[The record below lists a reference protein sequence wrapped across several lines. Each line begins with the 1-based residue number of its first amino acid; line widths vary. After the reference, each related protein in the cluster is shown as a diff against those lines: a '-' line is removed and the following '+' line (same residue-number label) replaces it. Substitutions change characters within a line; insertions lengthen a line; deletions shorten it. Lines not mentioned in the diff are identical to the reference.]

1 MRQIRVATLGILSVI
16 ALIFVAQAQDTAG
29 PPASN
34 GTDDAYRPP
43 RTSWGD
49 PDLEGKWPSTN
60 MAGVPLQRPES
71 FGTRN
76 ALTDAEFAERQAQ
89 ATRQVE
95 QDNADFDFENPSVPF
110 GQVGGGQSPPQHWF
124 ERGETQRQA
133 SLIVDPPN
141 GRLPALTAA
150 AQQREADRRGN
161 AGALPASYTS
171 FSLYERCITRGLI
184 GSVMP
189 GGYNNGNQIFQ
200 SPGYV
205 TIVNEMIHESRIV
218 PLDGRPHLSPA
229 IRSHLGDSRGR
240 WEGDTLVVETK
251 NVADRQGLGAN
262 NTGASAALTITER
275 FTRTSDT
282 TLRYLVTVDDPM
294 TWTAPFTLQL
304 TLERDDDYG
313 MFEYACHE
321 GNHALPNILSGARA
335 TERANVNATRT
346 AAALSTWRAG
356 RENRRRHSIRYA
368 VTRRRLA
375 ARDRRSRRRRYVC
388 AQIPRRGTGA
398 EDARRGAARRE
409 SSHAPPGYACPK
421 SCSSS
426 STQISH
432 ARSPI
437 PKSRA

>member
-1 MRQIRVATLGILSVI
+1 MKSRPMHPLRVTPFGILAVI
-16 ALIFVAQAQDTAG
+16 ALTFVARAQEAADV
-29 PPASN
+29 
-34 GTDDAYRPP
+34 YRAP

-49 PDLEGKWPSTN
+49 PDLTGKWPSTN

-76 ALTDAEFAERQAQ
+76 ELTEAEFAERQAQ
-89 ATRQVE
+89 AARQVA

-133 SLIVDPPN
+133 SLLVDPPN

-150 AQQREADRRGN
+150 AQQRAADRRAN
-161 AGALPASYTS
+161 SPALPGSYTD

-200 SPGYV
+200 APGYV

-218 PLDGRPHLSPA
+218 PLAGLKC
-229 IRSHLGDSRGR
+229 GR
-240 WEGDTLVVETK
+240 WEGDTLVVET
-251 NVADRQGLGAN
+251 NNIADRLGLGMN

-282 TLRYLVTVDDPM
+282 TLRYLVTVVDPM
-294 TWTAPFTLQL
+294 TWTAPFTMQF

-321 GNHALPNILSGARA
+321 GNLALRNILSGARA
-335 TERANVNATRT
+335 TEGADVKAT
-346 AAALSTWRAG
+346 
-356 RENRRRHSIRYA
+356 
-368 VTRRRLA
+368 
-375 ARDRRSRRRRYVC
+375 
-388 AQIPRRGTGA
+388 
-398 EDARRGAARRE
+398 
-409 SSHAPPGYACPK
+409 APPP
-421 SCSSS
+421 
-426 STQISH
+426 
-432 ARSPI
+432 R
-437 PKSRA
+437 